1 MLILAAILGI
11 LIYGIVA
18 ATWGTFNPTLGFT
31 DAQIGTIATAN
42 AVGLVVASISVG
54 PLIDLKGKKIA
65 LVGGL
70 ALISISFWLLPFAG
84 GDFNLV
90 LVALTLLGLGGGIVV
105 TGANALVS
113 DVSESRRG
121 SMLNILNLF
130 FGLGGLITPFVT
142 ANILGGSAVRMCY
155 VAAVLATIALIVN
168 IVTPMPKPTGERGFK
183 ASEIGSVVGRPA
195 LYMLALFLFLYVGC
209 EVGVWNWLA
218 RVPDRGAQAGQIH
231 RAQYPFARLRAGV
244 TGGTPG
250 GLADS
255 HQRFRTV
262 GHPRCLGGYGHHHS
276 RHAPGQQ
283 SIGCVGGGVLC
294 RPGHGAPLSHHP
306 RHGGRRLPAH
316 DGHRHGHR
324 HHLRLAWARRQQFD
338 HRRRGEIAQPG
349 NRSAPAARLLRD
361 YDCRESGPAPPAAE
375 AGVGAHHQT
384 DEMTSWI
391 VAARLTN

>member
-31 DAQIGTIATAN
+31 DAQAGTIATAQ
-42 AVGLVVASISVG
+42 AIGLVVASISVG

-70 ALISISFWLLPFAG
+70 TLISISFWLLPFAG
-84 GDFNLV
+84 RDFTLV

-142 ANILGGSAVRMCY
+142 ANVLGGSAVRMCY

-195 LYMLALFLFLYVGC
+195 LYMLALFLFLYVAC

-218 RVPDRGAQAGQIH
+218 RYLTEVRKLDKSTALNILSLGFALGLLVGRLVVSRILINVSALSVTLGASVAMAITTLAMLQVNSPSA
-231 RAQYPFARLRAGV
+231 AWVLVFCA
-244 TGGTPG
+244 
-250 GLADS
+250 GLAM
-255 HQRFRTV
+255 
-262 GHPRCLGGYGHHHS
+262 
-276 RHAPGQQ
+276 
-283 SIGCVGGGVLC
+283 
-294 RPGHGAPLSHHP
+294 APLFPTTLAMVGDAFPRMTATAMGIVITCGWLGPAVSSSIIGDVAKSHSL
-306 RHGGRRLPAH
+306 GTALLLLPAFSVIMILVNLS
-316 DGHRHGHR
+316 
-324 HHLRLAWARRQQFD
+324 LR
-338 HRRRGEIAQPG
+338 P
-349 NRSAPAARLLRD
+349 LLRK
-361 YDCRESGPAPPAAE
+361 PA
-375 AGVGAHHQT
+375 
-384 DEMTSWI
+384 
-391 VAARLTN
+391 

>member
-1 MLILAAILGI
+1 MAQGI
-11 LIYGIVA
+11 
-18 ATWGTFNPTLGFT
+18 
-31 DAQIGTIATAN
+31 
-42 AVGLVVASISVG
+42 GLVVASLSVG

-84 GDFNLV
+84 RDFTLV

-155 VAAVLATIALIVN
+155 VAAVLATAALIFN

-195 LYMLALFLFLYVGC
+195 LYMLALFLFLYIAC

-218 RVPDRGAQAGQIH
+218 RYLIDVRKLDRSTALNVLALGFALGLLVGRLVVSRILINVSALAVTLGASVAMAITT
-231 RAQYPFARLRAGV
+231 FAMLQV
-244 TGGTPG
+244 TSPSAAWVVVFCA
-250 GLADS
+250 GLAMAPI
-255 HQRFRTV
+255 FPTTLALV
-262 GHPRCLGGYGHHHS
+262 GDAFPRMSATAMGIVITCGWLGLVVSSPIIGQFAHLQT
-276 RHAPGQQ
+276 ALLLLPGF
-283 SIGCVGGGVLC
+283 SVIMILVNLAL
-294 RPGHGAPLSHHP
+294 RP
-306 RHGGRRLPAH
+306 
-316 DGHRHGHR
+316 
-324 HHLRLAWARRQQFD
+324 
-338 HRRRGEIAQPG
+338 
-349 NRSAPAARLLRD
+349 LLRK
-361 YDCRESGPAPPAAE
+361 PA
-375 AGVGAHHQT
+375 
-384 DEMTSWI
+384 
-391 VAARLTN
+391 